1 MLNHFRKLGPGL
13 LVTAAFIGPGTITT
27 ASIAGA
33 SYGFALLWVI
43 IFSVTATIVL
53 QEMTSRLGLISRA
66 GLGEAI
72 RTTFKNP
79 LFTIFSTIL
88 VVSAIAFGNAAFETG
103 NILGAAIALESIT
116 GASPKIWALLVGS
129 TTFILLASG
138 RYQIIERVLIAMV
151 IMMSIVFFLTVI
163 IVKPNLSDTLS
174 GILVPKVPTT
184 ALLTTI
190 ALIGT
195 TVVPYNLFLHSNS
208 VQERWAE
215 SIPPQQALAESRFDT
230 IFSISIGGFITMT
243 VIVTAATAFFKQGI
257 EIDSAATMA
266 NQLEPLLGPA
276 AKYFFAIGLL
286 SAGMT
291 SAVTAP
297 LAASYATAGILEWKQ
312 NLKDW
317 RFRLVWIFILITGI
331 ILAIM
336 GKSPVTAILFA
347 QAANGILLPL
357 VAVFLLI
364 VMNRDD
370 LLGEFNNGTFANILG
385 ILVILITAGLGMF
398 QFLKAFK
405 IIKF

>member
-138 RYQIIERVLIAMV
+138 RYQFIERVLIAMV

>member
-138 RYQIIERVLIAMV
+138 RYQFIERVLIAMV
-151 IMMSIVFFLTVI
+151 VMMSIVFFLTVI

>member
-151 IMMSIVFFLTVI
+151 VMMSIVFFLTVI